1 MQLIPFVLVV
11 FFLLSLTTL
20 SSYNK
25 VSRHIQFQER
35 VLYHLSIEQKLQQEA
50 LDTFFE
56 ASFKQENE
64 NKKKTK
70 NRTSIFHNRREK
82 GYLLNSRLV
91 IKPLFTRNDPVLKK
105 LASRFLQ
112 LLYPSSLGFDSD
124 ALLEEILEKGAQIIE
139 SKPKTPFFTLY
150 DLIEPSQELL
160 RAIEGKPGY
169 RFGQKDSYPPLGDYL
184 EIFPKS
190 DRSPVCS
197 LFAST
202 PLLFALFSEKGSK
215 KILEEESKRFLE
227 DKHSPYCNKKDLQE
241 LFLSD
246 TTIDTKIWSLIADQT
261 MRGSKEGEL
270 ELIVIDPKLRL
281 EARGTLRTFP
291 LKRGDLQEGA
301 PSQTP
306 SIPGV

>member
-11 FFLLSLTTL
+11 FLLLSLTTL
-20 SSYNK
+20 SSYKK

-35 VLYHLSIEQKLQQEA
+35 VLYHLSMEQKLQQEA

-56 ASFKQENE
+56 ASFKPETENR
-64 NKKKTK
+64 KKMK
-70 NRTSIFHNRREK
+70 NQRAIFHNRREK

-91 IKPLFTRNDPVLKK
+91 IKALFIQNNHDLKN

-112 LLYPSSLGFDSD
+112 LLYPPSLGFDSD
-124 ALLEEILEKGAQIIE
+124 ALLEEILEKGAQILK
-139 SKPKTPFFTLY
+139 SKPKTPSFSLY
-150 DLIEPSQELL
+150 DLINPSQQLL

-169 RFGQKDSYPPLGDYL
+169 RFGQKDSYPPLSDYL

-202 PLLFALFSEKGSK
+202 PLLYALFSEKGSK
-215 KILEEESKRFLE
+215 KILHEESKRFLE
-227 DKHSPYCNKKDLQE
+227 DKSPPYCNKKDLQE

-270 ELIVIDPKLRL
+270 ELIVVDPKLRL